1 MELYPAIDLR
11 GGRAV
16 RLWQGDFD
24 KETVYGAD
32 PVAVA
37 RRFVKAGVRFSTGTD
52 TNSFLNFMQKD
63 PMANEMMSMVELG
76 MAPLDVIV
84 ASTKNGAETV
94 GLAKS
99 LGTIEAGKLADV
111 IVVAGNPLQN
121 MQAMKRVAYVVKG
134 GVRFK

>member
-1 MELYPAIDLR
+1 
-11 GGRAV
+11 
-16 RLWQGDFD
+16 
-24 KETVYGAD
+24 
-32 PVAVA
+32 
-37 RRFVKAGVRFSTGTD
+37 
-52 TNSFLNFMQKD
+52 
-63 PMANEMMSMVELG
+63 MANEMMSMVELG